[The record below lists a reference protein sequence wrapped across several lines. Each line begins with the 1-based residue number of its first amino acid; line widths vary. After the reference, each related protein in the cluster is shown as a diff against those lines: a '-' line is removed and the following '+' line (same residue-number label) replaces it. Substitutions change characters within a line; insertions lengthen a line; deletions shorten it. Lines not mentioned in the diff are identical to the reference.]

1 MSLKSFL
8 AKKFAKSIYRKTQIW
23 ANNPIQTQQNVFKEL
38 IRQAKNT
45 QFGTDHHFDSIKT
58 FEDFSKNV
66 PIRDYEALKIYVDKV
81 VQGEENVLW
90 KGKPLYFAKTSGTT
104 SGAKYIPLTK
114 ESMPFHIEAAR
125 NAILHYIHET
135 GNADFVDGKMIF
147 LQGSPILE
155 EKNGIQLGRLSGI
168 VAHFVPK
175 YLQKNRMPTFETNCI
190 EDWETKVDAIVEE
203 TFKEDMTVISG
214 IPSWVQ
220 MYFEKLQ
227 QKAEKPVGELFKNFN
242 LFIYGGVNFEPY
254 RAKFENLIGRKV
266 DSIELFPASEGF
278 FAYQS
283 RNFGIKNEEGMLLLL
298 NSGIFYEFIKSDEF
312 YTDPET
318 SGPKRY
324 TIGEVELNVNYVL
337 IISTNAG
344 LWGYNIGDTVQ
355 FTSLKPYRVIVSGRI
370 KHYISAFGEH
380 VIVKEVECA
389 LKEAMENTTIQINEF
404 TVAPQITPLEGLPYH
419 EWFIEFENT
428 PDNIVAFAEVI
439 DSAMRTQNS
448 YYDDLISGKVL
459 QKLVITKVA
468 KNGFQEYMKSI
479 GKLGGQNKIPRL
491 SNDRTIVDFLSNTK

>member
-1 MSLKSFL
+1 MSI
-8 AKKFAKSIYRKTQIW
+8 KSIAAKLFAQKIYKKTQLW
-23 ANNPIQTQQNVFKEL
+23 ANNPIETQKKVLRKL
-38 IRQAKNT
+38 IKDAKQT
-45 QFGTDHHFDSIKT
+45 QFGIDHHFDQIKN
-58 FEDFSKNV
+58 EKDFAKQV
-66 PIRDYEALKIYVDKV
+66 PVRDYEALKPYVDKV
-81 VQGEENVLW
+81 VKGEENVLW

-114 ESMPFHIEAAR
+114 ESMPYHIEAAR

-135 GNADFVDGKMIF
+135 GKADFVDGKMIF

-155 EKNGIQLGRLSGI
+155 EKNGVKLGRLSGI

-175 YLQKNRMPTFETNCI
+175 YLQKNRMPSWETNCI
-190 EDWETKVDAIVEE
+190 EDWETKVNAIVEE
-203 TFKEDMTVISG
+203 TYNENMAVISG

-220 MYFEKLQ
+220 MYFEKLH
-227 QKAEKPVGELFKNFN
+227 QKGGKPVGEIFKNFN
-242 LFIYGGVNFEPY
+242 LFIYGGVNYEPY

-278 FAYQS
+278 FAYQDS
-283 RNFGIKNEEGMLLLL
+283 QKEKGMLLLL

-312 YTDPET
+312 YTDPDG

-324 TIGEVELNVNYVL
+324 TIGEVELGVNYVL

-355 FTSLKPYRVIVSGRI
+355 FTSLKPYRIIVSGRI

-380 VIVKEVECA
+380 VIGKEVESA
-389 LKEAMENTTIQINEF
+389 LQEAIIGTNIRINEF
-404 TVAPQITPLEGLPYH
+404 TVAPQITPAAGLPYH
-419 EWFIEFENT
+419 EWFIEFENE
-428 PDNIVAFAEVI
+428 PEDSVSFAEAL
-439 DSAMRTQNS
+439 DNAMRKQNM
-448 YYDDLISGKVL
+448 YYDDLIVGKVL
-459 QKLVITKVA
+459 QKVMISKVV
-468 KNGFQEYMKSI
+468 KNGFQDYMKSI

-491 SNDRTIVDFLSNTK
+491 SNDRNIVDLLKSK

>member
-8 AKKFAKSIYRKTQIW
+8 AKQFAKSIYKKTKLW
-23 ANNPIQTQQNVFKEL
+23 SDHPVQTQQQVFENI

-45 QFGTDHHFDSIKT
+45 QFGIDHHFDSINT
-58 FEDFSKNV
+58 FQDFSKKV
-66 PIRDYEALKIYVDKV
+66 PIRDYEALKPYVDRM
-81 VQGEENVLW
+81 VQGEQNVLW

-114 ESMPFHIEAAR
+114 ESMPFHIQAAR

-135 GNADFVDGKMIF
+135 GNADFVNGKMIF

-203 TFKEDMTVISG
+203 TFYEDMTVISG

-227 QKAEKPVGELFKNFN
+227 QKASKPVGQLFKNFN

-278 FAYQS
+278 FAYQDS
-283 RNFGIKNEEGMLLLL
+283 QKEKGMLLLL
-298 NSGIFYEFIKSDEF
+298 NCGIFYEFIKSEEF
-312 YTDPET
+312 FTESPR
-318 SGPKRY
+318 RY

-370 KHYISAFGEH
+370 KHFISAFGEH
-380 VIVKEVECA
+380 VIGKEVEHA
-389 LKEAMENTTIQINEF
+389 LKQAMENTSIQINEF
-404 TVAPQITPLEGLPYH
+404 TVAPQITPTNGLPYH
-419 EWFIEFENT
+419 EWFIEFENDPENEDAFT
-428 PDNIVAFAEVI
+428 EAIDN
-439 DSAMRTQNS
+439 AMRSQNT
-448 YYDDLISGKVL
+448 YYDDLIVGKVL
-459 QKLVITKVA
+459 RKLVVTKVA
-468 KNGFQEYMKSI
+468 KNGFQDYMKSI

-491 SNDRTIVDFLSNTK
+491 SNDRTIADLLKTK

>member
-1 MSLKSFL
+1 MSIKSTAAKFF
-8 AKKFAKSIYRKTQIW
+8 AKKIYNKTQAW
-23 ANNPIQTQQNVFKEL
+23 VNEPIKTQNKVFLEL
-38 IRQAKNT
+38 IQEAKKT
-45 QFGTDHHFDSIKT
+45 QFGIDHHFDTIKS
-58 FEDFSKNV
+58 FEDFSKQV
-66 PIRDYEALKIYVDKV
+66 PIRDYEELKPYVDRV
-81 VQGEENVLW
+81 VKGEPNVLW

-135 GNADFVDGKMIF
+135 GKADFVDGKMIF

-155 EKNGIQLGRLSGI
+155 EKNAVKLGRLSGI

-175 YLQKNRMPTFETNCI
+175 YLQKNRMPSWETNCI
-190 EDWETKVDAIVEE
+190 EDWETKVNAIVEE
-203 TFKEDMTVISG
+203 TFDKNMTVISG

-220 MYFEKLQ
+220 MYFEKLH
-227 QKAEKPVGELFKNFN
+227 QKGGKPVGEIFKNFN
-242 LFIYGGVNFEPY
+242 LFIYGGVNYEPY

-278 FAYQS
+278 FAYQDS
-283 RNFGIKNEEGMLLLL
+283 QKEKGMLLLL

-312 YTDPET
+312 YTDPEG
-318 SGPKRY
+318 SGPRRY
-324 TIGEVELNVNYVL
+324 TIGEVELGVNYVL

-344 LWGYNIGDTVQ
+344 LWGYNIGDTIQ

-380 VIVKEVECA
+380 VIGNEVENA
-389 LKEAMENTTIQINEF
+389 LKEAVEGTNIRVNEF
-404 TVAPQITPLEGLPYH
+404 TVAPQINPSEGLPYH
-419 EWFIEFENT
+419 EWFIEFDSDASGE
-428 PDNIVAFAEVI
+428 PEKFDLFAEAI
-439 DSAMRTQNS
+439 DNAMRKQNV
-448 YYDDLISGKVL
+448 YYDDLIVGHVLRKV
-459 QKLVITKVA
+459 VITKVA
-468 KNGFQEYMKSI
+468 KNGFQDYMKSI

-491 SNDRTIVDFLSNTK
+491 SNDRKIVDLLNKQ

>member
-1 MSLKSFL
+1 MSLKTIA
-8 AKKFAKSIYRKTQIW
+8 AKAFAKRIYFKTQSW
-23 ANNPIQTQQNVFKEL
+23 SKKPVETQQKVFKKL
-38 IRQAKNT
+38 ILQAQNT
-45 QFGTDHHFDSIKT
+45 QFGKDHNFSKIKT
-58 FEDFSKNV
+58 FKDFAKQV
-66 PIRDYEALKIYVDKV
+66 PIRDYEALKPYVYRV
-81 VQGEENVLW
+81 VKGEENILW
-90 KGKPLYFAKTSGTT
+90 IGKPLYFAKTSGTT

-114 ESMPFHIEAAR
+114 ESMPYHIEAAR
-125 NAILHYIHET
+125 NAILSYIHET
-135 GNADFVDGKMIF
+135 GKADFVDGKMIF

-155 EKNGIQLGRLSGI
+155 EKNGIKLGRLSGI

-175 YLQKNRMPTFETNCI
+175 YLQKNRMPSWETNCI

-203 TFKEDMTVISG
+203 TFNENMTVISG

-227 QKAEKPVGELFKNFN
+227 QKAQKPVGDLFKNFN
-242 LFIYGGVNFEPY
+242 LFIYGGVNYEPY

-278 FAYQS
+278 FAYQDS
-283 RNFGIKNEEGMLLLL
+283 QSEKGMLLLL

-312 YTDPET
+312 YSEN
-318 SGPKRY
+318 PKRY

-355 FTSLKPYRVIVSGRI
+355 FTSLKPYRIIVSGRI

-380 VIVKEVECA
+380 VIGKEVESA
-389 LKEAMENTTIQINEF
+389 LQEAINGTNISINEF
-404 TVAPQITPLEGLPYH
+404 TVAPQITPNDGLPYH
-419 EWFIEFENT
+419 EWFIEFENE
-428 PDNIVAFAEVI
+428 PLDMNSFSEKI
-439 DSAMRTQNS
+439 DDAMRKQNV
-448 YYDDLISGKVL
+448 YYDDLIVGKVL
-459 QKLVITKVA
+459 QKLKITKV
-468 KNGFQEYMKSI
+468 KTNGFQDYMKSI

-491 SNDRTIVDFLSNTK
+491 SNDRAIVDKLTQL